1 MRTASP
7 LAELGNIFVAP
18 GQAYDNVREHTAWLW
33 WPLLLVIAVSVAFMA
48 WYMATVDVHWMML
61 QTLQHNAMVAAKL
74 NAEQIQKI
82 AEQTT
87 RGSMMIRSSLG
98 VLIGVPLI
106 YAILALYY
114 FLAAKVAG
122 YEIKGYGQ
130 WFNFTAWSN
139 VPVIVSTLV
148 SALVYV
154 LRGSHQV
161 LATDLDMTSL
171 NALFFHQSI
180 GDSWYTLLSG
190 LRLTT
195 FWVIGLSIFGMSRWT
210 RRSMANSAVV
220 VLLPYLLI
228 YGTWILIKV
237 V

>member
-1 MRTASP
+1 MITNSP

-33 WPLLLVIAVSVAFMA
+33 WPLLLVIAVAVAFMA
-48 WYMATVDVHWMML
+48 WYMATVDVHWMMQ

-82 AEQTT
+82 ADQTT
-87 RGSMMIRSSLG
+87 RSSMVIRGSLG
-98 VLIGVPLI
+98 VVIGVPLI
-106 YAILALYY
+106 YAILSLYY
-114 FLAAKVAG
+114 FLAGKVAG
-122 YEIKGYGQ
+122 YDVKGYGQ

-139 VPVIVSTLV
+139 LPVIVSTLV
-148 SALVYV
+148 SALVYL
-154 LRGSHQV
+154 LRGSHHV

-190 LRLTT
+190 LRLTM
-195 FWVIGLSIFGMSRWT
+195 FWVIGLSIFGLARWT
-210 RRSMANSAVV
+210 HRSLSHAAFI
-220 VLLPYLLI
+220 VLLPYVVI